1 MGLVVVDVEGVRQ
14 VSVMYVCG
22 LVCVCMDVVC
32 VLGCG

>member
-14 VSVMYVCG
+14 VSVMDVCG
-22 LVCVCMDVVC
+22 LVCMDPVC

>member
-14 VSVMYVCG
+14 VSIMDVCG
-22 LVCVCMDVVC
+22 LVCMDAVC